1 MSEDIRKM
9 IDKVKNF
16 KQFVN
21 ENSDGDLYY
30 HGSCKDFNRFEN
42 IGNNASTTMFG
53 NKLSVQGNFLTK
65 NRRFAELFA
74 KTNDGCFIYSVKVL
88 RNHILDLTN
97 VEHLKNFMQYVGVE
111 EYEEFKE
118 EEYIVDGLP
127 IWDLYP
133 AIDFAKK
140 NSLNYPW
147 RLNITKK
154 NQRKEIAYLCH
165 LNSQK
170 IG

>member
-1 MSEDIRKM
+1 MVYLLLCSRADLLSTKLYLEHERKTKEFYGGFYCFNLFIYIKKTMSEDIRKM

-74 KTNDGCFIYSVKVL
+74 KTVVGSILKITRIFKVWSSKSF
-88 RNHILDLTN
+88 
-97 VEHLKNFMQYVGVE
+97 HLKSVLFI
-111 EYEEFKE
+111 FHT
-118 EEYIVDGLP
+118 
-127 IWDLYP
+127 
-133 AIDFAKK
+133 F
-140 NSLNYPW
+140 
-147 RLNITKK
+147 
-154 NQRKEIAYLCH
+154 
-165 LNSQK
+165 
-170 IG
+170 